1 MVRDDDNT
9 ATWQVC
15 MKDEWLDVISPLHVQ
30 AIQLAPRNVQITTNK
45 DGFLLTWEPPL
56 TDDNIMSYEVAC
68 VEQSLHVGHVSI
80 ILDDKILSATLL
92 FKMIPSGV
100 TTDYQ
105 CCVKAYMKRFN
116 GLKFTTE
123 SCLSVSGLPIEVIL
137 PSIPQTQSNSRI
149 LLLMLGVISGVLFVI
164 LVSTLVVFIIVCFRN
179 KGDGS
184 PKHKED
190 EVHISEK
197 EEV

>member
-15 MKDEWLDVISPLHVQ
+15 MKDEWLDFIYALQIP

-45 DGFLLTWEPPL
+45 DGILLTWEPPL

-68 VEQSLHVGHVSI
+68 VEQLLHVGHVSI

-92 FKMIPSGV
+92 VKMIPSGV
-100 TTDYQ
+100 TTNYQ
-105 CCVKAYMKRFN
+105 CCVKAYMNRFD

-123 SCLSVSGLPIEVIL
+123 SCLTVSGLPIEVIL
-137 PSIPQTQSNSRI
+137 PSIAQTQSNSRI
-149 LLLMLGVISGVLFVI
+149 LVLMLGVISGVLFVI

-179 KGDGS
+179 KGNGS

-190 EVHISEK
+190 EVHICEV